1 MKFPVPRK
9 ISERFNKV
17 VKRVYL
23 DYRKNK
29 MFMPV
34 DGRTVFVQG
43 NSDAYATTIVIPD
56 YRVIRNRVFILTQVD
71 ERSNLIATYIL
82 SREDLINHSWRISGK
97 GRIDSFYQIRY
108 SAIEKYNSNL
118 LLHLTEAEFLKK

>member
-17 VKRVYL
+17 VKHVYL

-34 DGRTVFVQG
+34 DSQTVYVQG

-56 YRVIRNRVFILTQVD
+56 YKVIRNRVFILTQVD

-82 SREDLINHSWRISGK
+82 SKEDLIKHSWRISGK

-118 LLHLTEAEFLKK
+118 LLHLTEAVFKK